1 MVAVVGVEAEAEVEA
16 AEEVAD
22 ADIEDHQED
31 WFDGG
36 CWCPRLLGYPN
47 PRLAGQA

>member
-1 MVAVVGVEAEAEVEA
+1 MVVVGLVVEVEV
-16 AEEVAD
+16 EVVEVAD

-47 PRLAGQA
+47 P